1 MNNDNNTLV
10 IIGAGAS
17 GIIAAIKA
25 KESNK
30 NLNVI
35 LIEKTNSI
43 GNKIKITGKGRCNIT
58 FDGDLEYFKN
68 NITHNPK
75 FMYSSFNRFT
85 NKDLLS
91 YINDLGIATKLER
104 GNRYFLASDDAS
116 QLVNKFKDKLNK
128 LNVIVKLNESVKEII
143 VKDNIALSVITDK
156 ATYLTSK
163 VILSTGGKSYPGT
176 GSTGDG
182 YSIAKKLGHSIV
194 DIKPGLV
201 GLKSNDSICKELQG
215 LNLKNIAITVT
226 DTDKVIFN
234 DFGEMLFTHF
244 GISGPVVLS
253 SSSKINRVDNLEEKL
268 INNNIIFHIDLKP
281 ALDKDTLDKR
291 LQKDFAKYSN
301 KEFKNALNDL
311 LPKSMIDTIINL
323 SNIDENKKV
332 HQISK
337 EERLKLLNLLK
348 DFKININALMSIE
361 TGIITCGGINIKEIN
376 PKTLESKKVK
386 GLYFAGEVMDI
397 DAYTGGFNLQIAFST
412 GVSASYYATLCEE

>member
-25 KESNK
+25 KENNK
-30 NLNVI
+30 SLNVI
-35 LIEKTNSI
+35 LVEKTNSI

-58 FDGDLEYFKN
+58 FDGDLDYFKS

-75 FMYSSFNRFT
+75 FIYSSFNRFT
-85 NKDLLS
+85 NNNLLS
-91 YINDLGIATKLER
+91 YINDLGVDTKLER

-116 QLVNKFKDKLNK
+116 QLVDKFKDKLNK
-128 LNVIVKLNESVKEII
+128 LNVIVKLNESVKEI
-143 VKDNIALSVITDK
+143 VVDNNMVTSVVTDK
-156 ATYLTSK
+156 STYLTSK

-182 YSIAKKLGHSIV
+182 YNIAKKLGHNII

-201 GLKSNDSICKELQG
+201 GLKSNDKICKNLQG
-215 LNLKNIAITVT
+215 LNLKNVAITVT
-226 DTDKVIFN
+226 DTNKVIFN

-244 GISGPVVLS
+244 GISGPIVLS
-253 SSSKINRVDNLEEKL
+253 SSSKVNRVENLEEKL
-268 INNNIIFHIDLKP
+268 INNDIVFHIDLKP
-281 ALDKDTLDKR
+281 ALDKDALDKR
-291 LQKDFAKYSN
+291 LQKDFTKYAN

-311 LPKSMIDTIINL
+311 LPKSLIDTVIDL
-323 SNIDENKKV
+323 SNIDRDKKV
-332 HQISK
+332 HQINK
-337 EERLKLLNLLK
+337 EERLRLLDLLK
-348 DFKININALMSIE
+348 DFKININNLMSVE
-361 TGIITCGGINIKEIN
+361 TGIVTCGGINLKEIN
-376 PKTLESKKVK
+376 PKTLESKLIK

-412 GVSASYYATLCEE
+412 GVTASYFATLCEE